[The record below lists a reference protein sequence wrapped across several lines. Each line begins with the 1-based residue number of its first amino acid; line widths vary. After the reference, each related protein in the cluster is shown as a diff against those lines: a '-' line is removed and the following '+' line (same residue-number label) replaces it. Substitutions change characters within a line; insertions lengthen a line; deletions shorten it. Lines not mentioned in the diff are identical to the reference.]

1 MIYIVKWRK
10 EKENTKRKKE
20 RRKDAER
27 KKKERRSMTDI
38 LNFLLKFKK
47 QRFLRLNTE
56 PISSIKEKQMT
67 VTLLLIVSAIFSYT
81 CVYISVKV
89 YMCMLYVRLHINL
102 QEVKLNGQYPLI
114 LSRPWKERNT
124 EELFQTREEMKS
136 KWNVGFEIGSWKKQ

>member
-56 PISSIKEKQMT
+56 PIFSIKEKT
-67 VTLLLIVSAIFSYT
+67 KDSYFIID
-81 CVYISVKV
+81 CECYI
-89 YMCMLYVRLHINL
+89 
-102 QEVKLNGQYPLI
+102 
-114 LSRPWKERNT
+114 
-124 EELFQTREEMKS
+124 
-136 KWNVGFEIGSWKKQ
+136 